1 MIKLEMSELFLLHF
15 SRCLVSIIEGVEI
28 LIIRQFELFTELCIG
43 ERAGF
48 PSGYNNNIPLFLIKR
63 ERCTIKRYNSQ
74 VIYVLKKSKI
84 LGRIACFWGAEFVF
98 LKGAFSPVFFDLIPT
113 VWTIAAWTFI
123 KTALAG
129 PNIHIRDFKCI
140 RKPQTSQRTLCR
152 KNHMEFVC
160 EHTALC
166 SYFVVGCFVMR
177 NKNP

>member
-1 MIKLEMSELFLLHF
+1 MIKLEMSKFFLLHF

-98 LKGAFSPVFFDLIPT
+98 LKSAFSPVFST
-113 VWTIAAWTFI
+113 
-123 KTALAG
+123 
-129 PNIHIRDFKCI
+129 
-140 RKPQTSQRTLCR
+140 
-152 KNHMEFVC
+152 
-160 EHTALC
+160 
-166 SYFVVGCFVMR
+166 
-177 NKNP
+177 